1 MGDECNPLKLGGN
14 AMMALVQK
22 AMMRVDRKA
31 ITSEFKH
38 IYIPLIVLDHAALDP
53 RPPGSI
59 NDGIFVELPR
69 PSVVLGRVR

>member
-31 ITSEFKH
+31 ITSKFKH